1 MCFLYKQFSQPCQK
15 PFSHSLDPFPKRKQ
29 TNLSPVCH
37 KQVYSKSL
45 YTALLIL
52 TWFIS
57 STTLKG
63 HLLSSCR
70 AIRYNIVETL
80 FSPPLWWY
88 GVNSWSSVLL
98 WNLTLM
104 RIPYLSYSS
113 YKSQYL
119 WNSVSLYYSSF
130 NKDMQITGNLCEMF
144 YRGLGTIRVQLISIY

>member
-1 MCFLYKQFSQPCQK
+1 M
-15 PFSHSLDPFPKRKQ
+15 
-29 TNLSPVCH
+29 CH
-37 KQVYSKSL
+37 KHLYSKRL
-45 YTALLIL
+45 YTAQLIL

-88 GVNSWSSVLL
+88 GVNSWSSVLR

-119 WNSVSLYYSSF
+119 LNSVSLYYSLF
-130 NKDMQITGNLCEMF
+130 DNDMQIKGKLCQVF
-144 YRGLGTIRVQLISIY
+144 YRGLQTTQVQLKILIQFHIFSLTLIYSC